1 MDRIT
6 KSNLLATLK
15 ELNKSSSNRRKII
28 SRALN
33 GNANAEK
40 FMEQFDA
47 ELEDFCARL
56 KERRNK
62 SNKERLF
69 TVDSAE

>member
-15 ELNKSSSNRRKII
+15 ELNKSPSNRRKIV

-33 GNANAEK
+33 GNANVEK
-40 FMEQFDA
+40 FMAEFDD
-47 ELEDFCARL
+47 EFNEFCDLL
-56 KERRNK
+56 KTNRK
-62 SNKERLF
+62 SVKTASNDISEP
-69 TVDSAE
+69 T

>member
-15 ELNKSSSNRRKII
+15 ELNKASANRRKIV

-40 FMEQFDA
+40 FMAEFDD
-47 ELEDFCARL
+47 EFNEFCDLL
-56 KERRNK
+56 KTNRK
-62 SNKERLF
+62 SVKTASNDISEP
-69 TVDSAE
+69 T